1 MPTWT
6 KESLSPPWPK
16 SHDVKLAPAD
26 IYEAAQNAGGRD
38 TLERHRPLSIV
49 DHYGDK
55 SRRAGTNGVSQST
68 ENVSYQTAIDYSESN
83 DDHSDWRKRLADPN
97 VVVSVRDVKKA
108 TPEYVLVFAPVH
120 FNTHCKTVSKSY
132 ILWYAFH
139 SDGSIDVQLTFRRIM
154 PSHATSCR

>member
-16 SHDVKLAPAD
+16 SHDVKLAPD
-26 IYEAAQNAGGRD
+26 DVYEAAQKAGGRD
-38 TLERHRPLSIV
+38 ILERHRPLSIV

-68 ENVSYQTAIDYSESN
+68 ENVSYQMAVDYSES
-83 DDHSDWRKRLADPN
+83 DDDPSNWKKRLADPS

-108 TPEYVLVFAPVH
+108 TPE
-120 FNTHCKTVSKSY
+120 
-132 ILWYAFH
+132 
-139 SDGSIDVQLTFRRIM
+139 
-154 PSHATSCR
+154 